1 MSKTIGL
8 LLNAYPYLEDKMNA
22 YENVFMHDEALRA
35 LETEEERTFLRL
47 LWFFKSPK
55 ENSFDINLLYQH
67 LIGEKLAFALD
78 LIAHYFRNDTY
89 LLQGSSHKLILSS
102 TEYFSQS
109 EFARELINAG
119 LDYTQ
124 AKVATYRKR
133 GKFVEEDVN
142 ISGVPYWS
150 KGTVENY
157 IDYLRLYKDS
167 EYKPYADYTVEKTPG
182 YISGKEGGSVEY
194 KVKSN
199 DSFTIDTPVK
209 YDVNKNNKKQ

>member
-8 LLNAYPYLEDKMNA
+8 LLNAYPDLEDKMNA
-22 YENVFMHDEALRA
+22 YENVFMHDEALHA
-35 LETEEERTFLRL
+35 LESEEERTFLRL
-47 LWFFKSPK
+47 LWFFKNPK

-150 KGTVENY
+150 KVTVENY

-182 YISGKEGGSVEY
+182 YISGKDGSPVEY
-194 KVKSN
+194 KVNPN
-199 DSFTIDTPVK
+199 DSFTIDPFVEYK
-209 YDVNKNNKKQ
+209 VDGNKEG

>member
-1 MSKTIGL
+1 MSKTIEL

-22 YENVFMHDEALRA
+22 YENVFMHDEALRT
-35 LETEEERTFLRL
+35 LEREEERTFLKL
-47 LWFFKSPK
+47 LWFFKNPK

-67 LIGEKLAFALD
+67 LIGEKLVFALD

-133 GKFVEEDVN
+133 GKFVEEDVI

-157 IDYLRLYKDS
+157 IDYLRLYKDT
-167 EYKPYADYTVEKTPG
+167 EYKPYADYTVGNTPG
-182 YISGKEGGSVEY
+182 YTSGKEKGSVEY

-199 DSFTIDTPVK
+199 DSFTIDTPVE
-209 YDVNKNNKKQ
+209 YGVNKNKKK

>member
-1 MSKTIGL
+1 MSKTIRL

-22 YENVFMHDEALRA
+22 YENVFMHDEALHD

-47 LWFFKSPK
+47 LWFFKNPK

-133 GKFVEEDVN
+133 GKFVEEDV
-142 ISGVPYWS
+142 IIAGVPYWS

-157 IDYLRLYKDS
+157 IDYLRLSKDS

-182 YISGKEGGSVEY
+182 YISGEEGDSVEY
-194 KVKSN
+194 KVNPN
-199 DSFTIDTPVK
+199 DSFTIDPFVE
-209 YDVNKNNKKQ
+209 YEVDGNKED